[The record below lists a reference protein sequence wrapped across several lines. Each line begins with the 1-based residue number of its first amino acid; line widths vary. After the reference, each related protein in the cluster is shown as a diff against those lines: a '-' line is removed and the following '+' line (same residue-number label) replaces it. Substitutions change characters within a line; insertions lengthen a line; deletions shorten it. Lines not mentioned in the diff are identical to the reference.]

1 MLEFAALSAISVDSV
16 RPLYGPES
24 GGTRVTIIGQHLSV
38 TTVTAVYIGQYE
50 LYPDTNRLM
59 LLKVLSDILGYLTL
73 TAGFNIFTAWFMT

>member
-1 MLEFAALSAISVDSV
+1 MDSV

-73 TAGFNIFTAWFMT
+73 TTGFNIFTAWFMT